1 MKAMTLRLTVDQ
13 HTKLKMAAETMGV
26 SVQQF
31 VSDAIDCRLAYM
43 QHEYQPT
50 GSNGMRYC
58 TKCMEVEAD
67 PDELCP
73 NEPTGKHQHKV
84 VSR

>member
-26 SVQQF
+26 SVQHF
-31 VSDAIDCRLAYM
+31 VSDAIDIRLASLRHSYK
-43 QHEYQPT
+43 PT

-58 TKCMEVEAD
+58 ERCNQTEAD
-67 PDELCP
+67 PNTPCA
-73 NEPTGKHQHKV
+73 GV
-84 VSR
+84 VL